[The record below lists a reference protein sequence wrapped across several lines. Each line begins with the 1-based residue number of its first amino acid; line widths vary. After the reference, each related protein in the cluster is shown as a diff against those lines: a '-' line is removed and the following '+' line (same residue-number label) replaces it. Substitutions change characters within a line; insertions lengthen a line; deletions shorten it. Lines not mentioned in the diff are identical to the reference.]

1 VTSIPIVVDASF
13 AAAWVL
19 PDEGG
24 PAIDAVLRQV
34 HADGAR
40 VPSLFWHEMRNLV
53 AMAERRGRLGHGEAE
68 ISILQLR
75 QLPIEDAGPGGDSS
89 VLSLALRHRLTAYDA
104 SYLALAAGEK
114 RSLATLDNA
123 LAAAARTEGV
133 TVVGPL
139 A

>member
-1 VTSIPIVVDASF
+1 MRDRAATARFSAS
-13 AAAWVL
+13 
-19 PDEGG
+19 
-24 PAIDAVLRQV
+24 
-34 HADGAR
+34 
-40 VPSLFWHEMRNLV
+40 
-53 AMAERRGRLGHGEAE
+53 
-68 ISILQLR
+68 
-75 QLPIEDAGPGGDSS
+75 
-89 VLSLALRHRLTAYDA
+89 LRHRLTAYDA